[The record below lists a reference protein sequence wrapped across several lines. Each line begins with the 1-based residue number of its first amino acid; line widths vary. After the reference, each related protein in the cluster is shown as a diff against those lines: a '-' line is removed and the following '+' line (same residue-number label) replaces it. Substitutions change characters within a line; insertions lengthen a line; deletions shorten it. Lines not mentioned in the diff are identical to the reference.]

1 MKYIIVDKNMPD
13 YMVDKLKVFPY
24 EIVKTIENKNMPKG
38 INTHPDMLIYGL
50 ENGDI
55 IVDRDNYKYYKDI
68 FTDRKVIKTDKS

>member
-38 INTHPDMLIYGL
+38 INTHPDMLIYG
-50 ENGDI
+50 
-55 IVDRDNYKYYKDI
+55 
-68 FTDRKVIKTDKS
+68 DRKSVV